1 MSAGTNRQWL
11 LAKRPEGLPE
21 DPVGDHNFRWAE
33 SPLPVPSE
41 GQVLVRNL
49 WLSFDP
55 TQLLAMSAYDEAN
68 TESPGIPIG
77 GVMHGLAVAQVV
89 ESRLPGFRTGDLVHG
104 FFGWE
109 DYTVTDGRGFLEMA
123 KVAPGIAP
131 HLAAGTFG
139 VTGMAAYFG
148 VMEIG
153 RPRPGETFVVS
164 AAAGGVG
171 SIASQ
176 IAKIQGA
183 RVIGIAGGR
192 EKCLWLVNEL
202 GLDGAID
209 HRSEDVGARLSA
221 LCPDGID
228 IYFDNSGGAVLDEAL
243 ARLRPHGRVVLCGAT
258 AHYGRTAPSPG
269 AVQLPGPRDGE
280 WADGRAPGPR
290 LRGALSRGGRG
301 DVGVA
306 SNGPAPVQGRRGRRP
321 RECSQVS
328 RPTVRRGQRGEAV
341 AEDRRS
347 HALRDGPLTD
357 SDLVPFPKS
366 TVVRHTPD
374 AISHRLDRST
384 ASRPAAGCSP
394 PEPPEGT

>member
-1 MSAGTNRQWL
+1 MIAGTNRQWL
-11 LAKRPEGLPE
+11 LAKRPEGLPA
-21 DPVGDHNFRWAE
+21 DPVGEHNFRWAV
-33 SPLPVPSE
+33 SPIPTPAE

-55 TQLLAMSAYDEAN
+55 TQLLAMSAYDAAN

-77 GVMHGLAVAQVV
+77 GVMHGLAVAEVV
-89 ESRLPGFRTGDLVHG
+89 ESRHPGFHPGDLVHG

-109 DYTVTDGRGFLEMA
+109 DYTVTDGHGFLEMA
-123 KVAPGIAP
+123 KVAPGISP
-131 HLAAGTFG
+131 NLAAGTFG

-228 IYFDNSGGAVLDEAL
+228 IFFDNSGGAVLDEAL
-243 ARLRPHGRVVLCGAT
+243 ARLRSHGRVVLCGAT
-258 AHYGRTAPSPG
+258 AHYGRTAPP
-269 AVQLPGPRDGE
+269 PGPSNYLALVMVNGRMEGLLARDY
-280 WADGRAPGPR
+280 APRFP
-290 LRGALSRGGRG
+290 
-301 DVGVA
+301 
-306 SNGPAPVQGRRGRRP
+306 
-321 RECSQVS
+321 
-328 RPTVRRGQRGEAV
+328 EAV
-341 AEDRRS
+341 AVMSEWLRSGQLKSKEDVAVGLENAPNCLARLY
-347 HALRDGPLTD
+347 AAANVGKQLLKIADP
-357 SDLVPFPKS
+357 
-366 TVVRHTPD
+366 TV
-374 AISHRLDRST
+374 
-384 ASRPAAGCSP
+384 
-394 PEPPEGT
+394 